1 MFISLFFMVAFLL
14 GNAEGLR
21 TGVTMQMREGVRT
34 SSQMEM
40 VTDEDSIN
48 REEMEEMMYQ
58 YKYPHPSVTTDCVIL
73 GFDGKEVN
81 VLLIERRFDPYKGC
95 WAFPGGFLEIDESAE
110 DGARRELMEETGLTT
125 AMVRQFHAFSAPDRD
140 PRERVL
146 TIAYYSVIR
155 LSEVKGMDDAKQAK
169 WFPLSAVPK
178 QLAFDHAEMLRVA
191 LEEISK
197 EIRLQTQVWKEMTKD
212 FTKEEVE
219 RIEKELRV

>member
-1 MFISLFFMVAFLL
+1 
-14 GNAEGLR
+14 
-21 TGVTMQMREGVRT
+21 
-34 SSQMEM
+34 
-40 VTDEDSIN
+40 
-48 REEMEEMMYQ
+48 MYQ